1 MTDPDEKA
9 PAGSPDPVHI
19 KVVDLKKTYGD
30 NRVLRGI
37 NLDVIHGRIN
47 VIMGGSGAGKTV
59 LMRQIIA
66 LERPDS
72 GQILVDGEDIVG
84 LSDYQLGIVRKKFG
98 MVFQLAALFDSMT
111 VFDNV
116 AFPLREHTK
125 LSRGEIKERVLQ
137 KLGVLGLEGTGDRYP
152 ADISGGM
159 KKRVGVAR
167 ALILEPQILIYDEP
181 TTGLDP
187 IAARNVDELIIETAE
202 KFNVTS
208 LVISHDMTTTFHVGD
223 FISLIHDG
231 IIRISTVPH
240 EVISSTDSEVMRFLS
255 SSGVNARKVLEEAP
269 RQPLAAGRKTGPG
282 G

>member
-19 KVVDLKKTYGD
+19 KVIDLNKTYGD
-30 NRVLRGI
+30 NHVLRGI
-37 NLDVIHGRIN
+37 NLNVKRGRIN

-59 LMRQIIA
+59 LMRQVIA
-66 LERPDS
+66 LEQPDN
-72 GQILVDGEDIVG
+72 GQIIVDGEDIVG
-84 LSDYQLGIVRKKFG
+84 LSDFQLGIVRKNFG
-98 MVFQLAALFDSMT
+98 MVFQLSALFDSMT

-125 LSRGEIKERVLQ
+125 FSRGEIKDRVLE
-137 KLGVLGLEGTGDRYP
+137 KLDVLGLEGTENRYP

-159 KKRVGVAR
+159 RKRVGVAR
-167 ALILEPQILIYDEP
+167 ALILEPKILIYDEP

-187 IAARNVDELIIETAE
+187 IAARNVDDLIIETAE

-208 LVISHDMTTTFHVGD
+208 LVISHDMTTTFNVGD
-223 FISLIHDG
+223 FISLIHAG
-231 IIRISTVPH
+231 IIRISGTPH
-240 EVISSTDSEVMRFLS
+240 EIIASTDNEVTRFLS

-269 RQPLAAGRKTGPG
+269 R
-282 G
+282 